1 MAQPKSFRSS
11 MTLSTAGAVKALDT
25 KALFNAAH
33 LESTDSPIN
42 EFLDRIEDLNKRMPP
57 PAAADSYSGQL
68 ILLGTVAAVES
79 YIRTLFR
86 RLIILDPTAQEKVL
100 ETQISYGAALH
111 LKPDLLPEALL
122 ESMSFVSEK
131 TMTEALRKVLG
142 VEGQLPA
149 DLLQTLKGY
158 VKVCQIRHCAVHRFG
173 KLGAN
178 NAISLGMDAHSALLE
193 KPLNIDYLGMQR
205 IIAVTIAFV
214 KTLNN
219 YLFNEMISRVHVNTW
234 TGKYNS
240 DKKKFARYYDLFRD
254 SKSVVPTLPAK
265 QLHATFYKQ
274 VVNFREAKPLAASAS
289 SAASSPGA
297 LTP

>member
-1 MAQPKSFRSS
+1 MAQPNIFRST
-11 MTLSTAGAVKALDT
+11 MTLSIAGTITALDT
-25 KALFNAAH
+25 KTLFDAAH
-33 LESTDSPIN
+33 LDSTDSPIN
-42 EFLDRIEDLNKRMPP
+42 EFLERIEDLNKRMPAP
-57 PAAADSYSGQL
+57 GTADRYAGQL

-131 TMTEALRKVLG
+131 TMTEALRKMLG
-142 VEGQLPA
+142 VEGQLPV
-149 DLLQTLKGY
+149 DLLQSLKDY

-193 KPLNIDYLGMQR
+193 KPLHIDYLALQR

-240 DKKKFARYYDLFRD
+240 DKKKFALYYDLFRD
-254 SKSVVPTLPAK
+254 SKSTVPTLPAK

-274 VVNFREAKPLAASAS
+274 VMNFTATKPFGTSARS
-289 SAASSPGA
+289 TARLTGT